1 MSTNSSDVPHVM
13 YPITN
18 NEIVE
23 SGYLILADPLRLS
36 TKTTLPFPQH
46 AASRLAEQRS
56 TRYDEVI
63 EGIEDAQERIQR
75 LASIMGMLP
84 NDDDLP
90 SAA

>member
-1 MSTNSSDVPHVM
+1 M

-18 NEIVE
+18 HEIVE
-23 SGYLILADPLRLS
+23 SGYVILADPLHLS
-36 TKTTLPFPQH
+36 TKTTLPFPQK

-56 TRYDEVI
+56 SRYDGFL
-63 EGIEDAQERIQR
+63 EGIEDAQFRMQA

-90 SAA
+90 FAA